1 MSDLKTISEEL
12 ADRVKLSISVIG
24 VGNAGNQVVARAF
37 KRGYPVF
44 AINSSAKDLSNEIT
58 NSQIPSFM
66 IGKEGRGGGKIREVA
81 QELMTQNGINL
92 LGVNAFTS
100 MVEASDVVF
109 VVGSTAG
116 GTGSGVAPGLCGML
130 QEMYPG
136 KIIIYYGIIPKLAD
150 SVLAQSNTLTC
161 IDEITKL
168 EPAIPYMLADLSYY
182 EDVSNDVAYADIGEH
197 IINSIDVIAGKY
209 LNYSENGMIDENDM
223 RVIIGEPGYMSIYFL
238 DKVTHQM
245 VDKESIQSQMIRLIK
260 HSPAVDIIHD
270 GIVKELGVI
279 VNCPNAM
286 NEATKT
292 GNYNE
297 LTSFIGTPFA
307 IYENYSIRESVPTGQ
322 FITILSGQNLPY
334 GRLSQLTAIVEA
346 AREKFAMNQS
356 ISLDESVEKTDF
368 ISAQTSKARIALSQ
382 DEPARPDDAEAKDLL
397 SKYFKK

>member
-1 MSDLKTISEEL
+1 MSDLKTLTDEL
-12 ADRVKLSISVIG
+12 TERVKLSISVIG
-24 VGNAGNQVVARAF
+24 VGNAGNQVIAKAF

-58 NSQIPSFM
+58 NAKIPSFM
-66 IGKEGRGGGKIREVA
+66 IGTEGRGGGKIRA
-81 QELMTQNGINL
+81 IAKDLMTQNGMQL
-92 LGVNAFTS
+92 LGINAFTN
-100 MVEASDVVF
+100 MVNASDIVF

-116 GTGSGVAPGLCGML
+116 GTGSGVAPGLCGLL
-130 QEMYPG
+130 QDIYPN

-161 IDEITKL
+161 IDEITRLK
-168 EPAIPYMLADLSYY
+168 PAIPYMLADLAFY

-197 IINSIDVIAGKY
+197 ICNNIDVIAGRY
-209 LNYSENGMIDENDM
+209 LNFSENGMIDENDM
-223 RVIIGEPGYMSIYFL
+223 RVIIGEPGYMSIYIL

-245 VDKESIQSQMIRLIK
+245 VDRESIQSQMVRLIK

-279 VNCPNAM
+279 VNCPAAM

-292 GNYNE
+292 GNYKE
-297 LTSFIGTPFA
+297 LTNFIGTPFA
-307 IYENYSIRESVPTGQ
+307 IYENYSIRESEPTGQ

-334 GRLSQLTAIVEA
+334 GRLSQLTPIVEA
-346 AREKFAMNQS
+346 ARDKFAKTS
-356 ISLDESVEKTDF
+356 SVSLSDSVEKTDF
-368 ISAQTSKARIALSQ
+368 VDAQTAKARIGLST
-382 DEPARPDDAEAKDLL
+382 DTPRELDSSTATDLL